1 MTSENAV
8 NGLQQPWQF
17 ASGFVAFTVV
27 VAIIGGAISVRSVI
41 LFYWWYFRGRLKV
54 DEGNG
59 RNRDEEVATLASW
72 RRVHPLAAGFLSL
85 SFY

>member
-1 MTSENAV
+1 MPSENAV
-8 NGLQQPWQF
+8 NVFQQPWQF

-27 VAIIGGAISVRSVI
+27 VAIIGGAISVHSVILFI

-59 RNRDEEVATLASW
+59 RNRDELW
-72 RRVHPLAAGFLSL
+72 RHWRVGCQYILSL
-85 SFY
+85 LDS

>member
-1 MTSENAV
+1 MPSENAV

-59 RNRDEEVATLASW
+59 RNRDELW
-72 RRVHPLAAGFLSL
+72 RHWRVGCEYILSL
-85 SFY
+85 LDS